1 MIEINKQ
8 LEYVRSQL
16 SWIKSKVELDN
27 QLGLYD
33 INKLGE
39 NIFMHILND
48 VYDLNLKNANLIEE
62 NFPAIDLVD
71 DVNQIVIQVTSTT
84 KPNKLRSTI
93 EKFKKLTQYSD
104 YKLQIFYIKE
114 KPTFNKDTR
123 KEFNNSG
130 ITSEDLLGIDDI
142 INIIQAE
149 PNKCQTLYK
158 TIQQRMDA
166 ISFKFNIESYFVQV
180 EPHLQNISSDKFKKY
195 EKLFREFIKSE
206 KKVLEI
212 HSVGGNGKSHL
223 LRYLGLV
230 ETEYIPLIFTK
241 QINIEEDLKKLD
253 STKKYLFI
261 IDDIDRFLDQPI
273 LLNLLSYT
281 IDNPNIKLILSY
293 RTPSKNAIQTVY
305 RKYSKVDRQELEIIW
320 NEDEIKSLIADLAP
334 NLKEHKVLKLAHTF
348 NGNPFLITQAI
359 SGDIESIMDFSK
371 KIIDDATAAL
381 IDFNLT
387 EKEINDLLFNLS
399 LITPISKNNI
409 DENYKE
415 IIIRLVERG
424 VLRELA
430 SKYRC
435 NPDMIGDLYL
445 ANYIDENQNTFEK
458 IVENNLK
465 EFSDTVFTNL
475 SYALVYNE
483 SDSLQNFIN
492 NIIRKW
498 RTNKNYGNDYLALI
512 DKIVYYAPME
522 SFIYLEEATKAL
534 DVPIELSE
542 NDKENE
548 DRLMQII
555 THNMKCIKLED
566 IEPIISK
573 LIYTLKNNIPCENLS
588 IEYILKYLTSKKVL
602 SLPKPYYSNQTLDSI
617 FEKIVSPLNT
627 NNFDVIFETFNI
639 MKKWIDE
646 NPLNNIKIQLLF
658 NSIETLLQSTFSDTS
673 FDGVNFSFNNQVL
686 NTQHPEVSKIIIN
699 VKGILLELLESNE
712 KVIVIKALDI
722 VLKVGNGMLRTTLSE
737 NDSLFYSDL
746 RKEALQKCIS
756 ILKNNNSFLIQS
768 KIENIAIWVLKYTFE
783 DNEALSLLDEIKRS
797 DEYLFYRIIKGDDV
811 LCLSS
816 YDCNKEYESNKYNYE
831 LIGGSQKTKVRK
843 IFETNNEKY
852 EKKQEIIDREE
863 RIIDDIATN
872 YADIQMYLDL
882 LNSLNTTD
890 WNSSSKLM
898 IIFKK
903 WLSSDNT
910 IFLNLAL
917 NHFNEINNPL
927 VTNVLKEALLLE
939 GKREVSIDDISDSTS
954 EDDIKIYMNTLF
966 KNYTDESIDIL
977 NKIIDVSQS
986 KGPEYIRWIIS
997 LASGDMYF
1005 KIREDV
1011 KLYKKFEHIIIQ
1023 FLDWQIKYG
1032 FDVED
1037 YITRHILHDTIINDD
1052 ISHEVKNRLE
1062 KIVKNDNITIR
1073 EFELKPIYKILNYGL
1088 KECIDIL
1095 YNKLTSL
1102 KENGNPKYIFTHYFN
1117 SDNISEV
1124 ILLEKLI
1131 SDYDDFSLLVT
1142 KVLEYYKSP
1151 IEFIGNDGNKHKAYI
1166 NLDYFFEYTVTKEYL
1181 DELFNGLHNDGGIDA
1196 IKLLYKIV
1204 PVNSEFLEIIVKNL
1218 NILKSTIDENE
1229 LINYLNQV
1237 GKIKSF
1243 SRAHGENSSL
1253 LLNEEALF
1261 TVIMNRVDSLSLKL
1275 KLKEQLK
1282 YIELQKREEL
1292 EKDISRL
1299 LDK

>member
-8 LEYVRSQL
+8 LEYIRSQL
-16 SWIKSKVELDN
+16 AWIKSKVELDN

-39 NIFMHILND
+39 DIFMHILND

-62 NFPAIDLVD
+62 NFPAIDLID
-71 DVNQIVIQVTSTT
+71 NIKKIVIQVTSTT
-84 KPNKLRSTI
+84 TPNKLRSTI
-93 EKFKKLTQYSD
+93 EKLKKSTQYSE
-104 YKLQIFYIKE
+104 YKLKIFYIKE
-114 KPTFNKDTR
+114 KPTFNKDIR
-123 KEFNNSG
+123 EEFNNSG
-130 ITSEDLLGIDDI
+130 VISEDLLGIDDI
-142 INIIQAE
+142 IDIIQAE
-149 PNKCQTLYK
+149 PNKCQTLYR

-166 ISFKFNIESYFVQV
+166 ISFKFNIESYFESF

-195 EKLFREFIKSE
+195 EKLFIEFIKSE
-206 KKVLEI
+206 EKVLDI

-334 NLKEHKVLKLAHTF
+334 NLEEHKVLKLAHTF

-359 SGDIESIMDFSK
+359 SGDIESIKDFSK
-371 KIIDDATAAL
+371 KIIDDTKVAL
-381 IDFNLT
+381 NDSDLNNN
-387 EKEINDLLFNLS
+387 EISDLLFNVS
-399 LITPISKNNI
+399 LLTPISKNNI
-409 DENYKE
+409 DEKYKE
-415 IIIRLVERG
+415 RIVRLVDSG

-430 SKYRC
+430 SKYRF

-492 NIIRKW
+492 NIIGKW
-498 RTNKNYGNDYLALI
+498 RINKKYRNDYLALI
-512 DKIVYYAPME
+512 NKIVYYAPME

-555 THNMKCIKLED
+555 THNRNCIKLED

-573 LIYTLKNNIPCENLS
+573 LIYALKNNIPCEKLS
-588 IEYILKYLTSKKVL
+588 IEYILKYLTSTKVL

-627 NNFDVIFETFNI
+627 NNFDVILETFNI
-639 MKKWIDE
+639 MEKWLDDNPVYNKKQ
-646 NPLNNIKIQLLF
+646 QLLF
-658 NSIETLLQSTFSDTS
+658 SCVEKLLQSTFSNTS
-673 FDGVNFSFNNQVL
+673 FDGINFSWNNQVL
-686 NTQHPEVSKIIIN
+686 NTQYSKVSDIIKKAKN
-699 VKGILLELLESNE
+699 ILLKLLESNNNE
-712 KVIVIKALDI
+712 IVLKALDI
-722 VLKVGNGMLRTTLSE
+722 VLKIGNGMLSTTLSE
-737 NDSLFYSDL
+737 DDSLFYSDL
-746 RKEALQKCIS
+746 RKEALEKCIS
-756 ILKNNNSFLIQS
+756 VLENNKSFIIQS
-768 KIENIAIWVLKYTFE
+768 KIEDIAIWVLKYTFE
-783 DNEALSLLDEIKRS
+783 DTEALSLLDEIERT
-797 DEYLFYRIIKGDDV
+797 DEYLFYKVIKGDDV
-811 LCLSS
+811 LCLK
-816 YDCNKEYESNKYNYE
+816 YDDCNSEYQINKDNYE
-831 LIGGSQKTKVRK
+831 LVWGSQKTKMRK
-843 IFETNNEKY
+843 IFESKNDKY
-852 EKKQEIIDREE
+852 EKKQEIIGREE

-872 YADIQMYLDL
+872 YTDIQMYLDL

-910 IFLNLAL
+910 IFLDLAL
-917 NHFNEINNPL
+917 KHFNEIKNPL

-939 GKREVSIDDISDSTS
+939 GRREVSIDDISDNTS
-954 EDDIKIYMNTLF
+954 KDDIKIYMNTLF

-986 KGPEYIRWIIS
+986 KEPQYIRWIIS
-997 LASGDMYF
+997 LASGGMYF

-1023 FLDWQIKYG
+1023 FLDWQIEYC
-1032 FDVED
+1032 FDVES
-1037 YITRHILHDTIINDD
+1037 YITYHILHDTIINDN
-1052 ISHEVKNRLE
+1052 ISYGVKNRLE
-1062 KIVKNDNITIR
+1062 KIVKNDDITIS

-1124 ILLEKLI
+1124 ILLKKLI
-1131 SDYDDFSLLVT
+1131 SDYDDFSLLVA

-1151 IEFIGNDGNKHKAYI
+1151 IEFIGADGNEYEAYI
-1166 NLDYFFEYTVTKEYL
+1166 NLDYFFKYTITKEYL

-1218 NILKSTIDENE
+1218 NKLESTIDEKE

-1261 TVIMNRVDSLSLKL
+1261 TEIMNRVDSLSLRS